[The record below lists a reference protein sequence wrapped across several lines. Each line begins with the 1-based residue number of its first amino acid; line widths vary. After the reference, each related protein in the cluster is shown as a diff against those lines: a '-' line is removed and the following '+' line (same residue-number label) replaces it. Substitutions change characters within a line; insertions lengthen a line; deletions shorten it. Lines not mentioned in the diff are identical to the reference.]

1 MPVYLIRFESESSVD
16 PNFRKWELGM
26 KRWMEAYR
34 SGLGVKETQKHVKT
48 FRSRRY
54 TFHRRI
60 PKAAAGTIRWLKV
73 VFKLRC
79 YYIMAAECLG
89 EKKYIYSSVLDFR
102 RRFVPTRDWGFEL
115 NLNLKSETVTETR
128 TRSFG
133 TGVRYS

>member
-1 MPVYLIRFESESSVD
+1 MGTWNEKVDGGIPEWTGGERDTETCQDIPFPSLYIPQKDFRGCCGHNSMAEGRF
-16 PNFRKWELGM
+16 
-26 KRWMEAYR
+26 
-34 SGLGVKETQKHVKT
+34 Q
-48 FRSRRY
+48 
-54 TFHRRI
+54 
-60 PKAAAGTIRWLKV
+60 
-73 VFKLRC
+73 LRC

-89 EKKYIYSSVLDFR
+89 GKKYIYSSVLNFR